1 MKLPFIKMSGAG
13 NDFICLDN
21 RSGRLRLSKRQRE
34 ALCHRHLGIGGD
46 GLLILEKA
54 RKNSSSD
61 FRMRYY
67 NADGGE
73 AEMCGNGARC
83 FARYLRKVVP
93 WRRQSVRFDTPAG
106 PIEARFTGSKVETV
120 EVDLT
125 LPDWP
130 PGEVSVRAPGI
141 PNPLYTLNTG
151 VPHAVAFV
159 DDIDAIDIRESGALI
174 RHHDSFSPAGTNVN
188 FVQKQGNKLLVRT
201 YERGVEDETLACGTG
216 VTAVA
221 LIAHHILEMK
231 PPVDLIVRSG
241 RRLKV
246 FFEWSGGALSKV
258 SLLGPA
264 DIIYEGVIDV

>member
-1 MKLPFIKMSGAG
+1 MKLQFIKMSGAG

-21 RSGRLRLSKRQRE
+21 RSGKLRLSKSQRV
-34 ALCHRHLGIGGD
+34 ALCHRQLGIGAD

-83 FARYLRKVVP
+83 FARYIRQVVP
-93 WRRQSVRFDTPAG
+93 WRRTSVSFDTPAG
-106 PIEARFTGSKVETV
+106 PIQARIADAMGGTV

-130 PGEVSVRAPGI
+130 PGEVAIRMPGL

-151 VPHAVAFV
+151 VPHAVVFV
-159 DDIDAIDIRESGALI
+159 DDVEDIDIRQTGSAI
-174 RHHDSFSPAGTNVN
+174 RHHAEFSPAGTNVN

-221 LIAHHILEMK
+221 LVAHHVLEMK
-231 PPVDLIVRSG
+231 SPVDLVVRSG

-246 FFEWSGGALSKV
+246 FFEWSGEHLTKV

-264 DIIYEGVIDV
+264 DVVYEGVIDV

>member
-1 MKLPFIKMSGAG
+1 MTLRFIKMSGAG

-21 RSGRLRLSKRQRE
+21 RTGKLRLTRRQRA
-34 ALCHRHLGIGGD
+34 ALCHRQLGIGAD

-54 RKNSSSD
+54 RKNSGSD

-83 FARYLRKVVP
+83 FARYLRQVVP
-93 WRRQSVRFDTPAG
+93 WRRPSVRFDTPAG
-106 PIEARFTGSKVETV
+106 PIQARFADDLGELV

-125 LPDWP
+125 LPSWP
-130 PGEVSVRAPGI
+130 PGEVAIRMPGL

-151 VPHAVAFV
+151 VPHAVVFV
-159 DDIDAIDIRESGALI
+159 DDIEDVDIRQTGAAI
-174 RHHDSFSPAGTNVN
+174 RYHQSFAPAGTNVN

-221 LIAHHILEMK
+221 LVAHHILEMNS
-231 PPVDLIVRSG
+231 PVDLVVRSG
-241 RRLKV
+241 KRLKV
-246 FFEWSGGALSKV
+246 FFEWSGENLSRV
-258 SLLGPA
+258 SLRGPA
-264 DIIYEGVIDV
+264 EIIYEGVINV